1 MPCIVI
7 AQKRRIIEIDTNR
20 STPASPGYYGLA
32 AENDSLYLVN
42 SFGIAKLVGSADY
55 SSIGM
60 TGPQGPQGEPG
71 PQGPQG
77 IQGEQGDPG
86 DQGIQGPAGP
96 MGPQGP
102 QGIQGEQGDP
112 GDQGIQGPA
121 GPMGPQGPQ
130 GIQGEQ
136 GDPGDQGIQGPVGPM
151 GPQGP
156 QGIQGEQG
164 DPGDQ
169 GIQGPAGPMGP
180 QGPPGQDGVGGVLFH
195 KATYNFL
202 YGPTNVIFHNLNVTN
217 PEDLIIHVRDEN
229 GYLYTN
235 WQALAFTN
243 NYFYLTIDQYAD
255 GHMLDVIVIAN
266 P

>member
-1 MPCIVI
+1 MKKILLLLLLPCILL

-42 SFGIAKLVGSADY
+42 SVGIAKLVGSADY
-55 SSIGM
+55 PSIGM

-77 IQGEQGDPG
+77 EQGDPGDQGIQGPAGPMGLTGPQGPQGPQGEQGDPG

-96 MGPQGP
+96 MGLTGPQGP
-102 QGIQGEQGDP
+102 QGEQGDP
-112 GDQGIQGPA
+112 GDQGIQ
-121 GPMGPQGPQ
+121 
-130 GIQGEQ
+130 
-136 GDPGDQGIQGPVGPM
+136 
-151 GPQGP
+151 
-156 QGIQGEQG
+156 
-164 DPGDQ
+164 
-169 GIQGPAGPMGP
+169 GP

-229 GYLYTN
+229 GNHYTN

-243 NYFYLTIDQYAD
+243 NYFYLTVDQYAD
-255 GHMLDVIVIAN
+255 GHMLDVIVMAN